1 MEYLQT
7 DVDPA
12 GNPVKYD
19 RSDAGIQAWMLFCV
33 MVAGKG
39 AAQTKAALTRFL
51 SNAKTTPFA
60 YILELESK
68 EPGTLLNA
76 VMDARAGQYSKL
88 TKSFS
93 VLAAYGTDWLRTC
106 SVAELES
113 VHGIG
118 MKTSRFFVLSTR
130 ENARHAALDTH
141 LLKELRTED
150 AMPFLKA
157 YNLHETFIP
166 TATPPKGLYL
176 KLEQVVLDMADAK
189 GMTPAAFDYEV
200 WYKYY
205 KGN

>member
-19 RSDAGIQAWMLFCV
+19 RSDAGLQAWMLFCV

-51 SNAKTTPFA
+51 SNAKTTPFE
-60 YILELESK
+60 YIQDLENQ
-68 EPGTLLNA
+68 EPYGLLQA
-76 VMDARAGQYSKL
+76 VVDSRAGQYNRL

-93 VLAAYGTDWLRTC
+93 VLACHDTNWLRTC
-106 SVAELES
+106 TVAELES
-113 VHGIG
+113 VPGIG
-118 MKTSRFFVLSTR
+118 MKTSRFFALSTR
-130 ENARHAALDTH
+130 ANAAHAALDTH
-141 LLKELRTED
+141 LLKELRTAD
-150 AMPFLKA
+150 AKPFLQA
-157 YNLHETFIP
+157 YNLHETVIP
-166 TATPPKGLYL
+166 MATPPKGLYL
-176 KLEQVVLDMADAK
+176 KLEQVVLDMAAAK
-189 GMTPAAFDYEV
+189 GMTPAAFDYDV

>member
-1 MEYLQT
+1 MEYLET

-19 RSDAGIQAWMLFCV
+19 RSDAGLQAWILFCV

-51 SNAKTTPFA
+51 SETTTTPFA
-60 YILELESK
+60 HIQELESQK
-68 EPGTLLNA
+68 PDSLINA
-76 VMDARAGQYSKL
+76 VMGARAGQYSKL
-88 TKSFS
+88 TKSFRS
-93 VLAAYGTDWLRTC
+93 LAAHGTNWLRTC

-113 VHGIG
+113 IHGIG

-130 ENARHAALDTH
+130 VNARHAALDTH
-141 LLKELRTED
+141 LLKELRTAE
-150 AMPFLKA
+150 AKPFLQV
-157 YNLHETFIP
+157 YGLHETVIP
-166 TATPPKGLYL
+166 MATPPKGLYL

-189 GMTPAAFDYEV
+189 GITPAAFDYEV

-205 KGN
+205 KGS

>member
-1 MEYLQT
+1 MEYLET

-19 RSDAGIQAWMLFCV
+19 RSDAGLQAWMLFCV

-51 SNAKTTPFA
+51 SKTAITPFA
-60 YILELESK
+60 YIQKLESQ
-68 EPGTLLNA
+68 ESSSLLNA
-76 VMDARAGQYSKL
+76 VVDARAGQYGKL
-88 TKSFS
+88 TKSFRI
-93 VLAAYGTDWLRTC
+93 LAAHGTDWLRTC

-130 ENARHAALDTH
+130 VNARHAALDTH
-141 LLKELRTED
+141 LLKELRTAD
-150 AMPFLKA
+150 AKPFLQA
-157 YNLHETFIP
+157 YNLHETVIP
-166 TATPPKGLYL
+166 MATPPKGLYL
-176 KLEQVVLDMADAK
+176 KLEKVVLDMADAK